1 MTEKKTFK
9 NPKLVTG
16 WEEGAIAWHSVFEYP
31 SPGRFLVDE
40 WDMEVTFTKK
50 VKAIQINSVVEDL
63 IGNTGRVVAVQADK
77 AWVHYYLNDSGR
89 AVDFDCVEWLS
100 ELINVG

>member
-9 NPKLVTG
+9 NPRDMAVYNDGSIYVKDTNS
-16 WEEGAIAWHSVFEYP
+16 AFNY
-31 SPGRFLVDE
+31 RE

-50 VKAIQINSVVEDL
+50 VKPIQINSVVEDL
-63 IGNTGRVVAVQADK
+63 MGNTGRVVAVQADK

-100 ELINVG
+100 ELTNVS